1 MIVLRKQYICDF
13 TGKKSF
19 DGSKFLVLH
28 LYAGREFDGAHQYE
42 DVYETFH
49 IHNSAIKKIVGNIK
63 RIPKYD
69 EYEKQ
74 EKLVIK
80 LQKLKTK
87 MRIKHGKIN

>member
-19 DGSKFLVLH
+19 NQHNFLVLT

-42 DVYETFH
+42 DTHETFH
-49 IHNSAIKKIVGNIK
+49 IHKSAIKKIVGNTK
-63 RIPKYD
+63 KLPKYD

-87 MRIKHGKIN
+87 MRKKHDKIN